1 MSNSVE
7 KKGIIELFSAML
19 MMGTVGLFVIES
31 GQSAYNVVFYRC
43 LLGVLFLVAY
53 CLYSGKFK
61 ESGLSL
67 KNLMIIVLSGIFL
80 VFNWVMLFASF
91 KTASIS
97 TSTVIYHAQPFFFVL
112 IWAAIFRER
121 VSSNKVAWMGLAF
134 IGVALVAN
142 IDFSDVSLSS
152 SSILGIVLALSAA
165 IFWAISAVIVK
176 FLTGISPYIITL
188 VQLCVGV
195 VVLLPFS
202 DLSGLTEIT
211 ITQWSYLLILGAVHT
226 CLTYI
231 LMYSSYQKLSAPVI
245 AVMTFI
251 YPAIAILVD
260 YYFYHE
266 TLSHLQILGVLMIMF
281 SSYAVNQNITL
292 FSKKKIIGEAK

>member
-7 KKGIIELFSAML
+7 KRGVIELFSAML

-31 GQSAYNVVFYRC
+31 GQTSYNVVFYRC
-43 LLGVLFLVAY
+43 LLGVIFLVAY
-53 CLYSGKFK
+53 CLYSRKLKWTNLTFK
-61 ESGLSL
+61 
-67 KNLMIIVLSGIFL
+67 NFIIIVLSGVFL

-97 TSTVIYHAQPFFFVL
+97 TSTTIYHIQPFFFVL

-121 VSSNKVAWMGLAF
+121 ISLNKIAWMGLAF
-134 IGVALVAN
+134 IGVVLVSN
-142 IDFSDVSLSS
+142 ININDFSLSS
-152 SSILGIVLALSAA
+152 SYIIGVLLALSAA
-165 IFWAISAVIVK
+165 VFWAISAVIVK
-176 FLTGISPYIITL
+176 FLTGVSPYIITL

-202 DLSGLTEIT
+202 DLSGMAEIS
-211 ITQWSYLLILGAVHT
+211 ITQWSYLFTLGAVHT

-231 LMYSSYQKLSAPVI
+231 LMYSSYQKLTAPVI

-251 YPAIAILVD
+251 YPAVAILVD
-260 YYFYHE
+260 YTFYQQA
-266 TLSHLQILGVLMIMF
+266 LSTVQILGVLMIMF
-281 SSYAVNQNITL
+281 SSYAVNQN
-292 FSKKKIIGEAK
+292 FSFLSVKKLNPKA

>member
-7 KKGIIELFSAML
+7 KRGVIELFSAML

-31 GQSAYNVVFYRC
+31 GQTSYNVVFYRC
-43 LLGVLFLVAY
+43 LLGVIFLVAY
-53 CLYSGKFK
+53 CLYSRKLKWTNLTFK
-61 ESGLSL
+61 
-67 KNLMIIVLSGIFL
+67 NFIIIVLSGVFL

-97 TSTVIYHAQPFFFVL
+97 TSTTIYHIQPFFFVL

-121 VSSNKVAWMGLAF
+121 ISLNKIAWMGLAF
-134 IGVALVAN
+134 IGVVLVSN
-142 IDFSDVSLSS
+142 ININDFSLSS
-152 SSILGIVLALSAA
+152 SYIIGVLLALSAA
-165 IFWAISAVIVK
+165 VFWAISAVIVK
-176 FLTGISPYIITL
+176 FLTGVSPYIITL

-202 DLSGLTEIT
+202 DLSGMAEIS
-211 ITQWSYLLILGAVHT
+211 ITQWSYLFTLGAVHT

-231 LMYSSYQKLSAPVI
+231 LMYSSYQKLTAPVI

-251 YPAIAILVD
+251 YPAVAILVD
-260 YYFYHE
+260 YTFYQQA
-266 TLSHLQILGVLMIMF
+266 LSTVQILGVLMIMF
-281 SSYAVNQNITL
+281 SSYAVNQN
-292 FSKKKIIGEAK
+292 FSFLSVKS